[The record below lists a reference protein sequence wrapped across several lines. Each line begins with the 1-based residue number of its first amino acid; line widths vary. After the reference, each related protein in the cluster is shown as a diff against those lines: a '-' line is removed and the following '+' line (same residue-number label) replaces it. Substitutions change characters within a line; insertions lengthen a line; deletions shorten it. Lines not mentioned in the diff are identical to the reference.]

1 MNILVVEDEV
11 RLAQALAQILRQEK
25 HRAEVVHN
33 GEDGLYYARNGQYD
47 LIILDVML
55 PGLSGFEV
63 ARRLRDDKN
72 AVPVLMLTAKDEI
85 ADKVQGLDLGADDYM
100 TKPFSPEELL
110 ARVRALGRR
119 PGEVQ
124 YEELTFGD
132 LRLNL
137 ASSLLSRGAKSVR
150 LSHKEFEIMKILMSA
165 KGVITSKES
174 LIVKVWGADS
184 SAEDN
189 NVEAYISFLRKKLT
203 FLGSSASVVSI
214 RMMGYQLEETAP

>member
-85 ADKVQGLDLGADDYM
+85 ADKVQGLDSGADDYM